1 MSYFLDSGKPQEKNK
16 IGRCDGGTTGR
27 REGAIRQSWDQND
40 KKQVLLTSGE
50 WIFQPQ
56 RIADAKDQGKHKCG
70 ELAKQ
75 KGHAA
80 EA

>member
-27 REGAIRQSWDQND
+27 REGAIRQGWDEND

-50 WIFQPQ
+50 
-56 RIADAKDQGKHKCG
+56 
-70 ELAKQ
+70 
-75 KGHAA
+75 
-80 EA
+80 